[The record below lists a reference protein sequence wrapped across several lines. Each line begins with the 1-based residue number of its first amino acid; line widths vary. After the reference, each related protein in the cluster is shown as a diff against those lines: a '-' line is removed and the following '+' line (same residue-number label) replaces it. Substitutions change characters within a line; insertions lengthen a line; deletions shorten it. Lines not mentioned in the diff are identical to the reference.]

1 MELHLR
7 DLKFEGRKQAIDAYL
22 RVVAKFQKWMLRI
35 LYRRSNIKVDTEV
48 KISEDDQTIIDF
60 AYIYNKMLPSM
71 YFYQIKDLVLI
82 HGFDLIS
89 LLITD
94 FKYLG
99 IAFNDLPIAYQWVY
113 EKAEISLVWYD
124 EKLKLKLEEFYK
136 NNLQLLQL
144 DKSIYKLHILP
155 ASLLESE
162 EFANIVKHCEKIRVI
177 AKFGSI
183 PINLFKDKIYDS
195 IIFMNPQHAH
205 DDQTICTFSY
215 NLVSTNKLY
224 YIDENKPNK
233 FWKYT
238 KGEGK
243 IFALLYFYN
252 YLKNY

>member
-1 MELHLR
+1 M
-7 DLKFEGRKQAIDAYL
+7 
-22 RVVAKFQKWMLRI
+22 
-35 LYRRSNIKVDTEV
+35 
-48 KISEDDQTIIDF
+48 
-60 AYIYNKMLPSM
+60 
-71 YFYQIKDLVLI
+71 
-82 HGFDLIS
+82 
-89 LLITD
+89 
-94 FKYLG
+94 
-99 IAFNDLPIAYQWVY
+99 Y